1 MMDTEEYQRLK
12 NKAEKLLKEA
22 NMHIL
27 SDTMF
32 VGIGLAIEGQAYAT
46 LAAAEANR
54 PAPSRRAVGTMFSGP
69 FPIGGDAEDIVEE
82 DEGPVQYPGR

>member
-1 MMDTEEYQRLK
+1 MDIEEYQRLK
-12 NKAEKLLKEA
+12 NLAEGKLRQA

-27 SDTMF
+27 ADTVF

-54 PAPSRRAVGTMFSGP
+54 PAPSRRAVGTMFSGSVP
-69 FPIGGDAEDIVEE
+69 VGVDAEDIVEE